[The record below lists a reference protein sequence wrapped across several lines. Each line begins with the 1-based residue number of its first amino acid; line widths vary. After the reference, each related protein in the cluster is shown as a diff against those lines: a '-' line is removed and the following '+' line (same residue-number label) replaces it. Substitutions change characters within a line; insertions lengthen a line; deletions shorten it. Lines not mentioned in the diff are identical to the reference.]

1 MNTTAVAILIC
12 SADIAIGDVPFRWA
26 EQLKPSET
34 SEKLARPSQMVLL
47 WVFKNLIAQSLI
59 HTKNAWPKL
68 MIAWISSK
76 LKVYE
81 KEKAIFWEVFHMRE
95 VLSGYIKGS
104 SSSHNSGLVMNYP
117 FWWSIERFLNDLVQ
131 ILRLPPQAINRFQK
145 ISWLSPCSSSKP
157 DRFRAMVCHPDH
169 QQKYDR
175 RNPLLISVWIQ
186 KSKPPNL
193 TFIDMPFFMILE
205 WMVKKFCIKLIHS
218 LIPSINFIRGSP
230 EEPVP
235 SC

>member
-12 SADIAIGDVPFRWA
+12 SADTAIGDVPFRWA

-47 WVFKNLIAQSLI
+47 WVFKNLVAQSLI

-81 KEKAIFWEVFHMRE
+81 KEKAIFREVFHMRE
-95 VLSGYIKGS
+95 VLSDYIKDS

-117 FWWSIERFLNDLVQ
+117 FWWSIERFLNDLVSANFKATTSSHKQ
-131 ILRLPPQAINRFQK
+131 ISEDQLTLPLLKQQTWQI
-145 ISWLSPCSSSKP
+145 W
-157 DRFRAMVCHPDH
+157 
-169 QQKYDR
+169 QKYDR
-175 RNPLLISVWIQ
+175 RNPLLTSVWIQ

-205 WMVKKFCIKLIHS
+205 WMVKKFCIRLMHS